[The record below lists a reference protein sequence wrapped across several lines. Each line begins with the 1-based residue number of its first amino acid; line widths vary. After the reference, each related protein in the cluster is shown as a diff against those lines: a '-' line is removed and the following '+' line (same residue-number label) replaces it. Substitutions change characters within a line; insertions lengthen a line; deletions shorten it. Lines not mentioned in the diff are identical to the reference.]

1 MPLHCCQRWQAQT
14 TVNWITVYSVVLI
27 REKRCRSFLSC
38 VFSIVWKTM
47 SSCCWGTE
55 VVLSILR
62 LWPAFSSKWLW
73 LQVAGITML
82 GVTLRDMNSSH
93 RNGRASLPKD
103 ICGWQISGQRI
114 SVGIRCSVEV
124 CACVFVFLVFF
135 GFFFRTMLKSSQ
147 YFLQS
152 SVPLRLF
159 HWLCISA
166 YFSLSNNSHKY
177 TLTVPFGSGLLCIH
191 VFISTKNAR
200 HLKFHRQYGNINNSN
215 CALAF
220 RWA

>member
-73 LQVAGITML
+73 LQVAGITVL

-93 RNGRASLPKD
+93 RNGRVSLPKD
-103 ICGWQISGQRI
+103 ICGWQISGQRR

-124 CACVFVFLVFF
+124 CACVFVFLFF
-135 GFFFRTMLKSSQ
+135 LDFFLGQCWNHHNISSKVRYLSDFFIDSVSQ
-147 YFLQS
+147 PTFPCLTTATNIPWQCPLEVDYFVSVS
-152 SVPLRLF
+152 SFPLRMPDIRSF
-159 HWLCISA
+159 TGSMVI
-166 YFSLSNNSHKY
+166 
-177 TLTVPFGSGLLCIH
+177 LTTATVH
-191 VFISTKNAR
+191 
-200 HLKFHRQYGNINNSN
+200 
-215 CALAF
+215 
-220 RWA
+220 